1 MKKGLLFGMV
11 AGIWLLSA
19 CSAHQV
25 GYDASGVFETDEVIV
40 AAQVAGLVKTL
51 RLEEGMHLA
60 AGDTLGQVDCAGL
73 ALQKEQLEASINA
86 LQIKT
91 MSAQPQV
98 AVLQQQI
105 QAQEKQVSVLEAQRA
120 VWIKEKNRVEPL
132 VASKSIPA
140 KQLDDI
146 TGQLDVLQ
154 QQVNLAT
161 QQIQVLKQQ
170 IAAQQSVTHE
180 QNESILSE
188 GEPLVKRVAQIQD
201 QIDRCN
207 IVNPLDGV
215 VLTQYVEQDEMVNPG
230 KPLYRLG
237 NLKQMILRAYV
248 TADQLQQVKVGD
260 GINVRIDDGNG
271 GYKSYPGTIEWIA
284 EEAEFTPKTIQTKNE
299 RSSQVYAMKVRVQ
312 NDGQIKIGMYGEVDF
327 QSAGS

>member
-1 MKKGLLFGMV
+1 MKKGLLFGML

-25 GYDASGVFETDEVIV
+25 GYDASGVFETDEIIV
-40 AAQVAGLVKTL
+40 AAQVAGVVKTL
-51 RLEEGMHLA
+51 QLQEGMHLS

-73 ALQKEQLEASINA
+73 ELQKAQLEASINA

-98 AVLQQQI
+98 AVLKQQI

-120 VWIKEKNRVEPL
+120 VWVKEKNRVEPL

-146 TGQLDVLQ
+146 QGQLDVLQ
-154 QQVNLAT
+154 QQVDLAK
-161 QQIQVLKQQ
+161 QQIQVLNQQ
-170 IAAQQSVTHE
+170 INAQQAVTHE

-188 GEPLVKRVAQIQD
+188 SEPLVQKVAQVQD
-201 QIDRCN
+201 QIDRCS
-207 IVNPLDGV
+207 IVNPMDGV

-237 NLKQMILRAYV
+237 NLAQMILRAYV

-260 GINVRIDDGNG
+260 PINVRIDDGKNG
-271 GYKSYPGTIEWIA
+271 FKSYSGTIEWIA
-284 EEAEFTPKTIQTKNE
+284 DEAEFTPKTIQTKSE
-299 RSSQVYAMKVRVQ
+299 RTSQVYAMKIRVQ

-327 QSAGS
+327 Q